1 MKRVRGYHFL
11 FGATLLLLATL
22 IGWWTLYIKRSVDL
36 SRKAQMNE
44 LVHATVVAA
53 LMIGYSDKRPR
64 PGKLEGPAPLEIVP
78 TAKVEKGSLYAPIVP
93 RYPDL
98 AVRPVARAIAKIER
112 DVRRKHLML
121 IGEGSFLLVLLL
133 ILTFMLYRLIAQER
147 RHMRHM
153 QAFVASVSH
162 EMKTPLTGIKSL
174 LQTMAA
180 GRVPEQEHQR
190 LFNMGIKEAER
201 LEHMI
206 ENVLISG
213 NLRRGGLTL
222 QHERIELR
230 ELIEA
235 FIEHR
240 RRSQFDAPDA
250 ISLRWEAERP
260 RAFAW
265 GDRYAINSIL
275 ENLVDNAF
283 KYGGDSPKI
292 TIVFSRA
299 DGRAVIAVE
308 DHGVGFAPDKA
319 ADLFVPFRRL
329 IEGKPSAQHGS
340 GLGLSIARA
349 LAGHMGGRLSA
360 ESDGPGRGSRFTLS
374 LEEADG

>member
-11 FGATLLLLATL
+11 FGATLLALAAL
-22 IGWWTLYIKRSVDL
+22 VGWWTVYLKRSVEL

-53 LMIGYSDKRPR
+53 LMIGHGEARPR
-64 PGKLEGPAPLEIVP
+64 PGKLSGPAPLEIVP
-78 TAKVEKGSLYAPIVP
+78 TSETKKGSLFAPTVP
-93 RYPDL
+93 RYPDM
-98 AVRPVARAIAKIER
+98 AVRPEARAISAVEKK
-112 DVRRKHLML
+112 VGRRHLMV
-121 IGEGSFLLVLLL
+121 IGEGSFLFVLLG
-133 ILTFMLYRLIAQER
+133 ILTFMLYRMIVQER

-162 EMKTPLTGIKSL
+162 EMKTPLAGIKSL

-180 GRVPEQEHQR
+180 GRVPARDQAR
-190 LFNMGIKEAER
+190 LFAMGIKEAER

-222 QHERIELR
+222 QRARLELR

-240 RRSQFDAPDA
+240 RSYQIDMPDA
-250 ISLRWEAERP
+250 IFFRWEPDTPEALVM
-260 RAFAW
+260 
-265 GDRYAINSIL
+265 GDSHAIHTIL

-283 KYGGDSPKI
+283 KYGGDSPRAEI
-292 TIVFSRA
+292 VVRRESGRVTIS
-299 DGRAVIAVE
+299 VE
-308 DHGVGFAPDKA
+308 DQGVGFPSERA
-319 ADLFVPFRRL
+319 ADLFVPFKRV
-329 IEGKPSAQHGS
+329 IEGKSSAQHGS

-349 LAGHMGGRLSA
+349 LAMHMGGELTA

-374 LEEADG
+374 LEEAV